1 MAICVDCIFI
11 LDLNK
16 GFCNNPELPVTD
28 YVYGTRDCKELNPKG
43 NCKGFKPNSEIG
55 CIKPESIYE
64 LKEDEELAKTRS
76 KEDVLSLT
84 DKR

>member
-1 MAICVDCIFI
+1 MAICVECKFI

-16 GFCNNPELPVTD
+16 GFCNNPDLPVTD

-43 NCKGFKPNSEIG
+43 GCMGFEVSSGLGKPV
-55 CIKPESIYE
+55 SIYE
-64 LKEDEELAKTRS
+64 LKGDEELAKTRS
-76 KEDVLSLT
+76 EEDVLSLI